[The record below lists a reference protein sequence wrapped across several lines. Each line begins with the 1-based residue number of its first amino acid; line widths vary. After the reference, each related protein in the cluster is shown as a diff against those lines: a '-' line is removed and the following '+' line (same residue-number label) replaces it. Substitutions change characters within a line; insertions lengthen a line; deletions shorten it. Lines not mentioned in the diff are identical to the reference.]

1 MAKIIVKTKID
12 NNKVDNLIDQIH
24 RTCEAEPNLSPRP
37 KKELQK
43 AYANNRLLIATDGAS
58 IVGWLLIIIYD
69 RNFQELASGYVIE
82 SYRSKGVFNKLLQ
95 KAFEF
100 APVSSIVTFNYS
112 FVSYLLNKVGF
123 KKSSLWEAIKLS
135 RGKFLLNRLSISRI
149 KAIRNHY
156 QTARPI
162 YAVFIK
168 Q

>member
-1 MAKIIVKTKID
+1 MAEIMVKTKID
-12 NNKVDNLIDQIH
+12 NKRADTLIDQIYK
-24 RTCEAEPNLSPRP
+24 TCETEPNLSPRP
-37 KKELQK
+37 KKELQE
-43 AYANNRLLIATDGAS
+43 AYINDRLLIATDGAL
-58 IVGWLLIIIYD
+58 IAGWLLIIPYNK
-69 RNFQELASGYVIE
+69 NFQELAAGFVIE

-135 RGKFLLNRLSISRI
+135 RGKFLLNRLNISRV
-149 KAIRNHY
+149 KAIRKHY
-156 QTARPI
+156 QTAKPI
-162 YAVFIK
+162 YTIFIK